1 MYTET
6 VAMDSG
12 YSTAAGIEAPA
23 GGWYNG
29 PNGLTW
35 DYSLT
40 ASSVEIPGGYW
51 TYDVEFGWNFIGSD

>member
-6 VAMDSG
+6 VAMESG
-12 YSTAAGIEAPA
+12 SASAVEAPA

-29 PNGLTW
+29 VNGLTW

-40 ASSVEIPGGYW
+40 TSSVEIPGGYW
-51 TYDVEFGWNFIGSD
+51 TYSIEYGWSFISDSIM